1 MVPPKA
7 SRREG
12 LGDKRHMCVFAE
24 DHILMEDDAA
34 IVEFGGSRA
43 LVEQLISAEME
54 PSRISVLDGI
64 TDCFV
69 I

>member
-1 MVPPKA
+1 
-7 SRREG
+7 
-12 LGDKRHMCVFAE
+12 MCVFAE